1 MTTLPTLLLIVHI
14 LVSLFLIAIVLLQH
28 GKGADIGATF
38 GGSGQSV
45 FGSEGPVPLLNKIT
59 TFSAI
64 VFMGTSVSLA
74 YISTRDSTGSIM
86 KDLPAQETAAPAQK
100 EAPVTIPMPGTE
112 SQVELPAM
120 EPEASPAVQEAL
132 SREAAEQQ
140 TAPVEQ
146 ETEASPAVQEALY
159 GEATASPAVQESE
172 AAEVELAAPIVQEN
186 DTEAQ
191 DIEVAPAAQ
200 EQTAPVE

>member
-1 MTTLPTLLLIVHI
+1 MTTLLIIVHV

-64 VFMGTSVSLA
+64 VFMGTSISLA
-74 YISTRDSTGSIM
+74 YLSANESTGSIM
-86 KDLPAQETAAPAQK
+86 KDLSTQETAAPTQK

-112 SQVELPAM
+112 PQAEEQLEEPAAEATEDAATM
-120 EPEASPAVQEAL
+120 EEIIPAEDVVSPAAQE
-132 SREAAEQQ
+132 SETVEA
-140 TAPVEQ
+140 
-146 ETEASPAVQEALY
+146 
-159 GEATASPAVQESE
+159 EATASTAVEDEPVSATQESE
-172 AAEVELAAPIVQEN
+172 VAPIEQA
-186 DTEAQ
+186 TEP
-191 DIEVAPAAQ
+191 EVVPEEA
-200 EQTAPVE
+200 E